1 MCKALIINNKFFNYK
16 LILVIDDDERT
27 EHLVKLTKYLS
38 INYPFNMFLNKNDV
52 NYLINLYFTHI

>member
-16 LILVIDDDERT
+16 LILVIDDERT

>member
-16 LILVIDDDERT
+16 LILVIDDERT

-52 NYLINLYFTHI
+52 NYLIYLYFTHI